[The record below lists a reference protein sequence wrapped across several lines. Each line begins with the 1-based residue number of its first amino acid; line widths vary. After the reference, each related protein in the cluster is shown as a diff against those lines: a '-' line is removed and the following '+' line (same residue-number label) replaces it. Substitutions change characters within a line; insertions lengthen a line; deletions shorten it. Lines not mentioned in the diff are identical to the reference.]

1 MMFWMCPAF
10 VPPLKANVTTRTTT
24 QITSRSGVATKDMRT
39 MPRAGTRKARA
50 LFTLTKLKV
59 RSPSAQRIT
68 DLSHIKSTEE
78 QTKKPNR
85 KQN

>member
-10 VPPLKANVTTRTTT
+10 VPPLKAKVTTRTMT

-50 LFTLTKLKV
+50 LFTLTK
-59 RSPSAQRIT
+59 
-68 DLSHIKSTEE
+68 
-78 QTKKPNR
+78 
-85 KQN
+85 